1 MTQREPAEQRL
12 DAWLWCAR
20 FARTRARAAAI
31 VEEGHVRINRQPTAK
46 PHARLKRGDVLT
58 LPLGRTV
65 HVVTVK
71 ALTIRRG
78 PKGTA
83 MQLYEEIPETHGV
96 PATPSEERA
105 KKAAPPAAAE

>member
-31 VEEGHVRINRQPTAK
+31 VEEGHVRINRRPTAK
-46 PHARLKRGDVLT
+46 PHARLRRGDVLT
-58 LPLGRTV
+58 LPLGQTV
-65 HVVTVK
+65 RVVTVK

-78 PKGTA
+78 PRVAA
-83 MQLYEEIPETHGV
+83 MQLYEEIPEVTGF
-96 PATPSEERA
+96 PATGSGGAEEA
-105 KKAAPPAAAE
+105 